1 LKPRPFVTTV
11 IRTAIRPFG
20 VAVHRIHLGGLAAPL
35 VASLAL
41 VLIFG
46 LASLAAEAAGA
57 AEQGWVRGDL
67 RLNLRSGGGND
78 YRILGTI
85 ATGDQVKV
93 LDEGTDWTRVET
105 ADGKVGWI
113 PAGYVEMTPP
123 AVARLA
129 TLEAEA
135 NNLRSEL
142 EKFRGE
148 ATALRE
154 SNAALSSNDDGQKQE
169 LETLTLENLEL
180 RAVSRYQEWLTGA
193 ALLGGGMLAGAWLHS
208 RSGNRRSSSR
218 IRL

>member
-1 LKPRPFVTTV
+1 MKPRPFVTTAA
-11 IRTAIRPFG
+11 RTANHPLG
-20 VAVHRIHLGGLAAPL
+20 VAVPRILSHGVAVRFKAGLA
-35 VASLAL
+35 LA
-41 VLIFG
+41 LIFG
-46 LASLAAEAAGA
+46 LSAHAAEAAGA

-93 LDEGTDWTRVET
+93 LDKGTDWSRVET
-105 ADGKVGWI
+105 AVGKIGWI
-113 PAGYVEMTPP
+113 PAGYVELTPP

-135 NNLRSEL
+135 GNLRSEL
-142 EKFRGE
+142 DKFRDE
-148 ATALRE
+148 ATTLRE
-154 SNAALSSNDDGQKQE
+154 SNASLTSNDDGQKQE
-169 LETLTLENLEL
+169 LETLTLENLQL
-180 RAVSRYQEWLTGA
+180 RAISRYQEWLTGT